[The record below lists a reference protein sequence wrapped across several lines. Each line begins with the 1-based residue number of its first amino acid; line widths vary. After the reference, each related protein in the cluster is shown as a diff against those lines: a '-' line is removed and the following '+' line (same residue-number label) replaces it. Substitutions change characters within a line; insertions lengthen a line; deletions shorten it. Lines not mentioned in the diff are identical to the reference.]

1 MEELYTY
8 KEDTE
13 ELNVQIKT
21 VKDLQE
27 GIIFNILQKDQ
38 VFYKKIQK
46 VWIDLQNIYELNSL
60 TISELI
66 TLYNKLKK
74 NNPEI
79 EVHLINVRPQIY
91 NLLQLVNVD
100 VYFKVHINP
109 DLS

>member
-27 GIIFNILQKDQ
+27 GIIFNILQKEQ